1 MLDHGK
7 NQKQLYEKILDLSYR
22 SAMTRTQIAVRLD
35 LNVEQVDQ
43 ALLYDRVHDGT
54 VMPTETDLCHIFAA

>member
-22 SAMTRTQIAVRLD
+22 SAMTRAQIAVRLGLD
-35 LNVEQVDQ
+35 IGQVDQ
-43 ALLYDRVHDGT
+43 ALLYDRAHDGAVAT
-54 VMPTETDLCHIFAA
+54 TETDLYRIFAA

>member
-22 SAMTRTQIAVRLD
+22 SAMTRAQIPVRLG
-35 LNVEQVDQ
+35 LYIGQLDQ
-43 ALLYDRVHDGT
+43 ALL
-54 VMPTETDLCHIFAA
+54 